1 MQTLPDLRT
10 ILAGI
15 RSVLVGGMALRA
27 YMPERMTL
35 DINILVHE
43 RDSTAVQQALL
54 TTGYMVIAQLSIGG
68 FTMSPPVASQIPI
81 DVLTRADPWLD
92 RMLDAPTYDQ
102 AGYPVLAR
110 PYLLLLKLQAGR
122 SQDLADIQRL
132 LGMTPHHQRPPI
144 RDLVAQYSPE
154 FLEDYDTLLTLADL
168 EFGPPIDPAN
178 EASISDE
185 EAESDL
191 L

>member
-10 ILAGI
+10 ILDGI
-15 RSVLVGGMALRA
+15 RWVLVGGMALRA

-81 DVLTRADPWLD
+81 DVLTHADP
-92 RMLDAPTYDQ
+92 
-102 AGYPVLAR
+102 
-110 PYLLLLKLQAGR
+110 
-122 SQDLADIQRL
+122 
-132 LGMTPHHQRPPI
+132 
-144 RDLVAQYSPE
+144 
-154 FLEDYDTLLTLADL
+154 
-168 EFGPPIDPAN
+168 
-178 EASISDE
+178 
-185 EAESDL
+185 
-191 L
+191 

>member
-1 MQTLPDLRT
+1 
-10 ILAGI
+10 
-15 RSVLVGGMALRA
+15 MALRA

-92 RMLDAPTYDQ
+92 RVLDAPTYDQ